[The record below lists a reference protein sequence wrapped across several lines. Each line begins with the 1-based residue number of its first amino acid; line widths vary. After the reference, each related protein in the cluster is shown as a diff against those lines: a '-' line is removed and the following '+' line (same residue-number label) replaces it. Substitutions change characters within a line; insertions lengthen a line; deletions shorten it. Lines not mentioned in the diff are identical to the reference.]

1 MGRKRKIDT
10 SNMTR
15 EQRLMCDEKITWED
29 IYKEFKLKFPRL
41 GKEAIYYRP
50 ANYLTID
57 VQLND
62 NKKVQYDYLNN
73 KLKGDWFK

>member
-1 MGRKRKIDT
+1 
-10 SNMTR
+10 MTR
-15 EQRLMCDEKITWED
+15 EERLKSDAKITWDE

-57 VQLND
+57 ICLNG
-62 NKKVQYDYLNN
+62 NRKVQYDYGTN
-73 KLKGDWFK
+73 KLKGVWYKN